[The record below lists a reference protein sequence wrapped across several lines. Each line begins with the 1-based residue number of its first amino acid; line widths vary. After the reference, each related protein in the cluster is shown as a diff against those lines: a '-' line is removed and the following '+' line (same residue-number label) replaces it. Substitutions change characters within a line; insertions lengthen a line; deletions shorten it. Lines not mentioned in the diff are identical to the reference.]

1 MKKLLLVLFIMLS
14 IISFSNTIQCDITLK
29 ICYTYDATL
38 TNMSKL
44 YDATV
49 VRVVDG
55 DTVVLNYNNKEVK
68 ARLLGI
74 DTPETVHPTKP
85 LQFYGK
91 EASNFVKS
99 TLHYNKNIKIEFDED
114 KEDYFGRLLVYIWL
128 DKDTMLN
135 YLLVRNG
142 FATAYTKYPFKYKES
157 FVIAENRANK
167 EKIGIWGKYLPL
179 SE

>member
-1 MKKLLLVLFIMLS
+1 MKKLLILIFISLS
-14 IISFSNTIQCDITLK
+14 ILSFSNIVECDITLK
-29 ICYTYDATL
+29 MCYTYDSTV
-38 TNMSKL
+38 THISKL
-44 YDATV
+44 HDATV

-55 DTVVLNYNNKEVK
+55 DTVVLDYKGEKVK

-85 LQFYGK
+85 IQFYGK
-91 EASNFVKS
+91 EASNFVKY
-99 TLHYNKNIKIEFDED
+99 TLHYNKHIKVEFDED
-114 KEDYFGRLLVYIWL
+114 RTDYFGRLLVYIWL
-128 DKDTMLN
+128 DKETMLN

-142 FATAYTKYPFKYKES
+142 FATAYTKYPFKYKEL

-167 EKIGIWGKYLPL
+167 EKIGIWGKFLPL